1 VFRFWRVFRNLLRF
15 DDLKRIFFSVGIL
28 FLELFLFQKFVS
40 LFNILPH
47 IKGRKELE
55 SNRKAKAMGGFFWI
69 SWADKS
75 DPNMWSVS
83 RLSKIE
89 EWLLEILIHV
99 FDISEGPVDK
109 VISGPAMNSKLVM
122 DFTVQF
128 FTFSAK
134 V

>member
-1 VFRFWRVFRNLLRF
+1 M
-15 DDLKRIFFSVGIL
+15 
-28 FLELFLFQKFVS
+28 
-40 LFNILPH
+40 
-47 IKGRKELE
+47 E